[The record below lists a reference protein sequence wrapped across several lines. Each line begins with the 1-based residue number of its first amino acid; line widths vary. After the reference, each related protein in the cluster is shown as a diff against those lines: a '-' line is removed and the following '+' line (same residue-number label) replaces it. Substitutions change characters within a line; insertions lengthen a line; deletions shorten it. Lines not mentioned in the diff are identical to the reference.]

1 MAANLANVRE
11 LLGDYSQQTKLI
23 AVSKNASI
31 EQITEACNL
40 GVHDFAESRIQDAL
54 SKKAQMAPQIA
65 LQTNW
70 HFIGHL
76 QTNKVKQAVGNFSL
90 IHSVDSFKLASEISK
105 TAQTRKVEQAI
116 LLQVKMQNDESKSGF
131 EPQELRDCFAQIL
144 ALPAIKVQGLMTI
157 SPLTS
162 DASVWKYSFNKLR
175 ELRDE
180 LASEHKVQLNE
191 LSMGMSDDWQDAI
204 TCGSTMIRLGRAIFG
219 N

>member
-54 SKKAQMAPQIA
+54 SKKSQMAPQIA

-76 QTNKVKQAVGNFSL
+76 QSNKVKQAVGNFSL
-90 IHSVDSFKLASEISK
+90 IHSVDTLKLAQEIS
-105 TAQTRKVEQAI
+105 
-116 LLQVKMQNDESKSGF
+116 SGGGARIF
-131 EPQELRDCFAQIL
+131 RLIHNFYDFVL
-144 ALPAIKVQGLMTI
+144 GG
-157 SPLTS
+157 
-162 DASVWKYSFNKLR
+162 F
-175 ELRDE
+175 
-180 LASEHKVQLNE
+180 VQLSISW
-191 LSMGMSDDWQDAI
+191 LDTLFPDLA
-204 TCGSTMIRLGRAIFG
+204 F
-219 N
+219 

>member
-11 LLGDYSQQTKLI
+11 LLGDNSQQTKLI

-31 EQITEACNL
+31 EQIAEAADL
-40 GVHDFAESRIQDAL
+40 GVLDFAESRIQDAL
-54 SKKAQMAPQIA
+54 SKKSQLAPQIA

-90 IHSVDSFKLASEISK
+90 IHSVDSLKLAREISK
-105 TAQTRKVEQAI
+105 TAESRQVVQAI
-116 LLQVKMQNDESKSGF
+116 LLQVKMQADESKSGF
-131 EPQELRDCFAQIL
+131 TPQTLRECFAEII
-144 ALPAIKVQGLMTI
+144 ALPGLDVRGLMTI
-157 SPLTS
+157 SPLTD
-162 DASVWKYSFNKLR
+162 DASVWTYSFNQLR
-175 ELRDE
+175 ELRDQ
-180 LASEHKVQLNE
+180 LQSEYKVDLKE
-191 LSMGMSDDWQDAI
+191 LSMGMSDDWRDAI